1 MNKALRVAKREFW
14 ITIRRKGYIIL
25 TFGMPFFLLLYL
37 GIVAIPGIILH
48 KKEMQKRAVGI
59 VDKAGVIIFDLAE
72 DARSLAMEG
81 KEIIEAFVGDVENL
95 PMDEKEKEL
104 FANLL
109 AGVEPKQYPTTEEA
123 ERAMKVGEISMY
135 YVIPEDYLESGRV
148 FSYASEISFITR
160 KGKPGFMRKLLTL
173 SLLHNRVDPEIQER
187 IQSPLKLTE
196 FALEEGEYVVKDVK
210 KEIASFGVPI
220 GFAIILLMSIMMS
233 SGFLL
238 QGVAEEKENRVIEI
252 ILSSIKPDQLL
263 LGKLLGLGG
272 AGLLQLLVWLGVA
285 SIPIF
290 IFFAVLNV
298 KLSILLFAIIYYLL
312 GFLLIGSLMA
322 GTGSLGSNLKESQQL
337 TIMWTIPSVL
347 PMVMMMLII
356 EEPNGIVARIF
367 SYIPITSPV
376 CMMIRIASGKVAMW
390 EVLLTIIV
398 LIGSIYL
405 AIKIFGKVFRIG
417 LLMYG
422 KRPKL
427 KEIIKAARQ
436 A

>member
-25 TFGMPFFLLLYL
+25 TFGMPFFLLLYI
-37 GIVAIPGIILH
+37 GIVAIPGIMLQ
-48 KKEMQKRAVGI
+48 KKEMEKRTIGI
-59 VDKAGVIIFDLAE
+59 VDRAGVVIFDMVE
-72 DARSLAMEG
+72 QARSLAAEG
-81 KEIIEAFVGDVENL
+81 KEIIETIIGDMNNI
-95 PMDEKEKEL
+95 PIDEKEKEI
-104 FANLL
+104 FEGLL
-109 AGVEPKQYPTTEEA
+109 AGVEPIQYKTEEEA
-123 ERAMKVGEISMY
+123 ERAMKAGEVSMY
-135 YVIPEDYLESGRV
+135 YVIPEDYIESGQV
-148 FSYASEISFITR
+148 FSYSAEISFIAR
-160 KGKPGFMRKLLTL
+160 KGKPGFMRRLLTL
-173 SLLHNRVDPEIQER
+173 SLLHNRIDPEIQER
-187 IQSPLKLTE
+187 IQSPLKLKE
-196 FALEEGEYVVKDVK
+196 YALEEGEYVEKNVAR
-210 KEIASFGVPI
+210 EIGSFGVPI
-220 GFAIILLMSIMMS
+220 GFAIVLLMSIMMS

-263 LGKLLGLGG
+263 FGKLLGLGG
-272 AGLLQLLVWLGVA
+272 AGFLQLLVWLGVA
-285 SIPIF
+285 SIPILVF
-290 IFFAVLNV
+290 ITVLNV
-298 KLSILLFAIIYYLL
+298 NLSIIPFAIIYYLL

-337 TIMWTIPSVL
+337 TIMWTLPSIL

-356 EEPNGIVARIF
+356 EEPNGIVARVL

-376 CMMIRIASGKVAMW
+376 CMMIRISTGKVAMW
-390 EVLLTIIV
+390 EVFLTVFV
-398 LIGSIYL
+398 LVGSIYL
-405 AIKIFGKVFRIG
+405 AIKVFGKVFRIG

>member
-25 TFGMPFFLLLYL
+25 TFGMPFFLLLYI
-37 GIVAIPGIILH
+37 GIVAIPGIMLH

-59 VDKAGVIIFDLAE
+59 VDKAGIVIFDLAQE
-72 DARSLAMEG
+72 ARSLAVEG
-81 KEIIEAFVGDVENL
+81 KEIIEAIVGDVEDL

-104 FANLL
+104 FENLL
-109 AGVEPKQYPTTEEA
+109 AGVEPKQYKSEEEA
-123 ERAMKVGEISMY
+123 EEAMRVGEISMY
-135 YVIPEDYLESGRV
+135 YVIPEDYIDSGQV
-148 FSYASEISFITR
+148 FSYSSEISFITR
-160 KGKPGFMRKLLTL
+160 KGKPGFVKKLLTL
-173 SLLHNRVDPEIQER
+173 SLLHDRVDPKIQER
-187 IQSPLKLTE
+187 IQNPLKLTE
-196 FALEEGEYVVKDVK
+196 FAMEEGEYVEKNVL
-210 KEIASFGVPI
+210 KEAFSFGVPI

-263 LGKLLGLGG
+263 FGKLLGLGG
-272 AGLLQLLVWLGVA
+272 AGFLQLLVWLSVA
-285 SIPIF
+285 SIPILAF
-290 IFFAVLNV
+290 IAMLNV
-298 KLSILLFAIIYYLL
+298 KLSIIPIAIVYYLL

-337 TIMWTIPSVL
+337 TIMWTLPSVL

-356 EEPNGIVARIF
+356 EEPNGLVARIF

-376 CMMIRIASGKVAMW
+376 CMMIRMSTGKVAMW
-390 EVLLTIIV
+390 EVFLTVII

>member
-25 TFGMPFFLLLYL
+25 TFGMPFFLLLYI
-37 GIVAIPGIILH
+37 GIVAIPGIMLH

-59 VDKAGVIIFDLAE
+59 VDKAGIVIFDLAQE
-72 DARSLAMEG
+72 ARSFAVEG
-81 KEIIEAFVGDVENL
+81 KEIIEAIVGDVEDL

-104 FANLL
+104 FENLL
-109 AGVEPKQYPTTEEA
+109 TGVEPKQYKSEEEA
-123 ERAMKVGEISMY
+123 EEAMRAGEISMY
-135 YVIPEDYLESGRV
+135 YVIPEDYIDSGQV
-148 FSYASEISFITR
+148 FSYSSEISFIAR
-160 KGKPGFMRKLLTL
+160 KGKPGFVKKLLTL
-173 SLLHNRVDPEIQER
+173 SLLHDRVDPKIQER
-187 IQSPLKLTE
+187 IQNPLKLTE
-196 FALEEGEYVVKDVK
+196 FAMEEGEYVEKNVL
-210 KEIASFGVPI
+210 KEAFSFGVPI
-220 GFAIILLMSIMMS
+220 GFAIVLLMSIMMS

-263 LGKLLGLGG
+263 FGKLLGLGG
-272 AGLLQLLVWLGVA
+272 AGFLQLLVWLSVA
-285 SIPIF
+285 SIPILAF
-290 IFFAVLNV
+290 IAVLNV
-298 KLSILLFAIIYYLL
+298 KLSIIPIAIVYYLL

-337 TIMWTIPSVL
+337 TIMWTLPSVL

-356 EEPNGIVARIF
+356 EEPNGLVARIF

-376 CMMIRIASGKVAMW
+376 CMMIRMSTGKVAMW
-390 EVLLTIIV
+390 EVFLTVII

>member
-1 MNKALRVAKREFW
+1 MNKALSVAKREFW

-25 TFGMPFFLLLYL
+25 TFGMPFFLLIYI
-37 GIVAIPGIILH
+37 GIVAIPGIMLQ

-59 VDKAGVIIFDLAE
+59 VDKAGIVIFDLAQE
-72 DARSLAMEG
+72 ARSLAFEG
-81 KEIIEAFVGDVENL
+81 KEIIEAIVGDVESL
-95 PMDEKEKEL
+95 PMDEKEKEM
-104 FANLL
+104 FESLL
-109 AGVEPKQYPTTEEA
+109 AGVEPKQYQSEEEA
-123 ERAMKVGEISMY
+123 EEAMKVGEISIY
-135 YVIPEDYLESGRV
+135 YVIPEDYMESGQV
-148 FSYASEISFITR
+148 FSYSAEISFITR

-173 SLLHNRVDPEIQER
+173 SLLHDRVDPKIQER

-196 FALEEGEYVVKDVK
+196 FAMEEGEYVVKDIK
-210 KEIASFGVPI
+210 KEIASIGVPI
-220 GFAIILLMSIMMS
+220 GFSIILLMSIMMS

-252 ILSSIKPDQLL
+252 ILSSIKPEQLL

-272 AGLLQLLVWLGVA
+272 AGFLQLLVWLGVA
-285 SIPIF
+285 TIPILAF
-290 IFFAVLNV
+290 IAVLNV
-298 KLSILLFAIIYYLL
+298 KLSIIPIAIVYYLL

-337 TIMWTIPSVL
+337 TIMWTLPSVI
-347 PMVMMMLII
+347 PMVIMMLII
-356 EEPNGIVARIF
+356 EEPNGIAARIF

-376 CMMIRIASGKVAMW
+376 TMMIRISTGKVAMW
-390 EVLLTIIV
+390 EVLLTVLV